1 MKVIKKFLHII
12 FWGLL
17 ITGVVIVLVLAERKH
32 NETEISSFE
41 LMVENYSAGSLT
53 DELELTAQIIEA
65 TDTLVGQRLGDIEPF
80 IIHKVLDGNP
90 YVKYA
95 DIKTGIDGRLKVV
108 VRLRQAIV
116 RVINFKGL
124 SYYID
129 EEGWIM
135 PVNTGFPSRVPVI
148 NGYIK
153 DGMSQ
158 IGKHKFHVDSLQQ
171 NNVAGKIYELAKYMK
186 DDEFLNRMI
195 GQVYITPQGELEII
209 PSIGDYTILFGTFD
223 NKEEKFDKLL
233 AYYRE
238 GAGKA
243 GWIGYRSIDLR
254 YKNQVICS
262 K

>member
-1 MKVIKKFLHII
+1 M
-12 FWGLL
+12 
-17 ITGVVIVLVLAERKH
+17 R
-32 NETEISSFE
+32 ET
-41 LMVENYSAGSLT
+41 
-53 DELELTAQIIEA
+53 
-65 TDTLVGQRLGDIEPF
+65 
-80 IIHKVLDGNP
+80 
-90 YVKYA
+90 
-95 DIKTGIDGRLKVV
+95 
-108 VRLRQAIV
+108 
-116 RVINFKGL
+116 

-153 DGMSQ
+153 DGISQ

-186 DDEFLNRMI
+186 EDEFLNRMI

-209 PSIGDYTILFGTFD
+209 PCIGDYTILFGTFD